1 MQNIIRM
8 DTSVTYVNRNSERSL
23 VLEPNSINKNDKKK
37 NKLHVLAI
45 RGNAIFRQMVHIK
58 HTTSLGGNPPP
69 QMGTSGKE

>member
-37 NKLHVLAI
+37 ISFMYWLFEEMLFSDRWYI
-45 RGNAIFRQMVHIK
+45 SSIP
-58 HTTSLGGNPPP
+58 LL
-69 QMGTSGKE
+69 